1 MANIGIKQMV
11 KKDNGGYITAVPF
24 KGYAAITLTSDES
37 ENSENGADKVDSG
50 NSKLQYTFLD
60 PCIRVNT
67 NFQASKNYY
76 FKFCVRKTSVERQR
90 IKVILAKTETAE
102 VHVIKSF
109 TVPKAK
115 GMGNNA
121 EWITIKTIFSPP
133 DDSFNEIRIEM
144 NRDSSDIFIN
154 EPTADLNQVVLKD
167 LNDENNRLENTQFN
181 TQGVIYLN
189 ALKKYLPTAG
199 NNGKVDGSGNSIFS
213 FVSMDGDSEQKCYFL
228 IGLKLIQSTAE
239 NGATISENKVVLECY
254 QNMDNEGNLSNKNGD
269 IILPF
274 AYTMSMISAIDD
286 EDTENNIVSVTTDGN
301 EQKDDDTLATHW
313 ILPPPKMYSGNW
325 LPVYYYN
332 EDILISSNEELNAEK
347 RNRNIELYEIKNI
360 ISEDSNIK
368 ADTQIYKIGLQ
379 GKPGMMFT
387 LNGAELR
394 IGPTGIYQVE
404 YPDLKINEIGIVPFD
419 TRNIDSNNN
428 FFILD
433 YKFKKQ
439 EIVEDDT
446 EPDNGEGNGT
456 AQPQ

>member
-1 MANIGIKQMV
+1 MVNIGIKQMV

-76 FKFCVRKTSVERQR
+76 FKFCVRKTSVERKR

-154 EPTADLNQVVLKD
+154 EPTVDLNKVVLKD

-189 ALKKYLPTAG
+189 ALKKFLPAVP
-199 NNGKVDGSGNSIFS
+199 NDDSVSIDGGSNSIFS
-213 FVSMDGDSEQKCYFL
+213 FVMKEKESEQKCYFV
-228 IGLKLIQSTAE
+228 IGAQK
-239 NGATISENKVVLECY
+239 NGTKNYIALDCYNKMDEKGYLSEYRGRFTLPIECTISEIALINDENV
-254 QNMDNEGNLSNKNGD
+254 DNND
-269 IILPF
+269 
-274 AYTMSMISAIDD
+274 
-286 EDTENNIVSVTTDGN
+286 VSTAANGN
-301 EQKDDDTLATHW
+301 EQQDDNTLATHW
-313 ILPPPKMYSGNW
+313 ILPPSKMYSGNW

-332 EDILISSNEELNAEK
+332 EDILISSNKELNAEK

-379 GKPGMMFT
+379 GKPGMMIT